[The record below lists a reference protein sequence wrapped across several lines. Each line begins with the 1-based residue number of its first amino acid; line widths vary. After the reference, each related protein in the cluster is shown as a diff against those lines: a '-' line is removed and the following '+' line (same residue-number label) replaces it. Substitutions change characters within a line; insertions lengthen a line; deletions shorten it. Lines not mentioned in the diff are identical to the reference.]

1 LIALR
6 LSEEFR
12 LREWRKSQEAL
23 GEGEAESRKW
33 ATGGLNLGKELWV
46 QHFNDRGHM
55 VSSSFAFAWSRAW
68 KD

>member
-1 LIALR
+1 VSGENR
-6 LSEEFR
+6 
-12 LREWRKSQEAL
+12 RK
-23 GEGEAESRKW
+23 RW
-33 ATGGLNLGKELWV
+33 AKGRQKAGNEQLAVRILGKELWV